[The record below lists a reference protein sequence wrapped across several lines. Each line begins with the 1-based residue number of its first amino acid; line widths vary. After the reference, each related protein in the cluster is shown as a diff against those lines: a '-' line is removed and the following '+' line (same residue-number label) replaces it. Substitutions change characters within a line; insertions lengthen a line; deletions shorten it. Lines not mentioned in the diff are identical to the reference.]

1 MASERIAVLYLTLCC
16 TTTTGALRLGPVRA
30 SRRNALIAAAAV
42 SIPFASQAYDT
53 LPAAGVPSAK
63 APPPGQLN
71 WNDLQSNSYG
81 KPPPSIG
88 AVADPEKLAAERMK
102 KKREREK
109 KAAEKNAEADVL
121 IAKIKAAAESKDP
134 SAFADATD
142 NLSLWIISQG
152 APLPPPGGPWAD
164 TLQASPLPEGFETR
178 LLIKEV
184 KGALAMLPRVGYSCE
199 KTRDNGGVC
208 FSAGPL
214 AEGSFKAMLKELKAR
229 APLQYDTPYGP
240 VSF

>member
-1 MASERIAVLYLTLCC
+1 MPQRAVLYLAAWCAAC
-16 TTTTGALRLGPVRA
+16 ADALRVDGRWG
-30 SRRNALIAAAAV
+30 SRRDVILAAV
-42 SIPFASQAYDT
+42 AVSSPLASQAYDSI
-53 LPAAGVPSAK
+53 PAGVPSAK

-88 AVADPEKLAAERMK
+88 AAPDPEKLAAERMK

-109 KAAEKNAEADVL
+109 KAAEKNKEADVL
-121 IAKIKAAAESKDP
+121 IAKITAAAEAKDP
-134 SAFADATD
+134 AAFADATD

-164 TLQASPLPEGFETR
+164 ILQSSPLPEGFETR

-184 KGALAMLPRVGYSCE
+184 KAALAMLPRVGYSCE

-214 AEGSFKAMLKELKAR
+214 AEGSYKAMLKELKAR